1 MKEKIK
7 SAGIALALVICVGV
21 TACDNRTEQVDKMNT
36 EPVVKLTVFCKKYD
50 PVRKRTGSL
59 FM

>member
-21 TACDNRTEQVDKMNT
+21 TACDNRTERVENFNN
-36 EPVVKLTVFCKKYD
+36 EPVITSSVLD
-50 PVRKRTGSL
+50 
-59 FM
+59 

>member
-21 TACDNRTEQVDKMNT
+21 TACDNRTEKIDNVNT
-36 EPVVKLTVFCKKYD
+36 EPVFTQAVIE
-50 PVRKRTGSL
+50 
-59 FM
+59 

>member
-21 TACDNRTEQVDKMNT
+21 TACDNRTEEVNNEVKNH
-36 EPVVKLTVFCKKYD
+36 PVSYSAI
-50 PVRKRTGSL
+50 RE
-59 FM
+59 

>member
-36 EPVVKLTVFCKKYD
+36 EPVMTQVTIN
-50 PVRKRTGSL
+50 
-59 FM
+59 

>member
-21 TACDNRTEQVDKMNT
+21 TACDNRTEEVEKGNNVQ
-36 EPVVKLTVFCKKYD
+36 PVYHSVQ
-50 PVRKRTGSL
+50 REG
-59 FM
+59 

>member
-21 TACDNRTEQVDKMNT
+21 TACDNRTEKIDNANT
-36 EPVVKLTVFCKKYD
+36 EPVITQVVI
-50 PVRKRTGSL
+50 G
-59 FM
+59 